1 MRKIRILQILTA
13 FILFFGLSYIV
24 YIINPKP
31 LTLVSISINPDV
43 ELVVNSDYIVEEVL
57 PINEEADVITSDLEL
72 IGESIYTATEK
83 IVDAA
88 VETGFIDE
96 YSDKN
101 TIIVT
106 AVNEEEQ
113 ARKRIEEKV
122 VERIQTH
129 LQTKKI
135 YSLVVKNG
143 VNDEIRQ
150 AAKQFNI
157 SNGKMLLINRAIII
171 NPELS
176 EEELADMSI
185 KEIQA
190 VIKDNVS
197 ERHAKRKESINEL
210 REIWKEEKDELIKTK
225 RKNFEDLKASLLEES
240 TVNLESMTKE
250 QKEKMI
256 SERLKARKNEI
267 KARIDKVKEAVDNA
281 LKDSGSTTDIKNE
294 ISRIRQRITEKSN

>member
-1 MRKIRILQILTA
+1 
-13 FILFFGLSYIV
+13 
-24 YIINPKP
+24 
-31 LTLVSISINPDV
+31 
-43 ELVVNSDYIVEEVL
+43 
-57 PINEEADVITSDLEL
+57 
-72 IGESIYTATEK
+72 
-83 IVDAA
+83 
-88 VETGFIDE
+88 
-96 YSDKN
+96 
-101 TIIVT
+101 
-106 AVNEEEQ
+106 
-113 ARKRIEEKV
+113 
-122 VERIQTH
+122 
-129 LQTKKI
+129 
-135 YSLVVKNG
+135 
-143 VNDEIRQ
+143 
-150 AAKQFNI
+150 
-157 SNGKMLLINRAIII
+157 MLLINRAIII

-281 LKDSGSTTDIKNE
+281 LKDSVSTTDIKNE
-294 ISRIRQRITEKSN
+294 ISRIRQE